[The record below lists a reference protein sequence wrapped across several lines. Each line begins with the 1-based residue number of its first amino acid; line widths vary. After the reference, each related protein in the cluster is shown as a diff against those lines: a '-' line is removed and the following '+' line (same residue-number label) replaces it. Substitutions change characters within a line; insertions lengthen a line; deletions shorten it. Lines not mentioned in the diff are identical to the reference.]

1 MKLRFSTAEL
11 ERLWADADYIG
22 SSSGK
27 VVSAFRGRIQLIE
40 DAEDERAFY
49 AMKSLR
55 FEKLK
60 GKRDGQ
66 HSMRLNDQYRL
77 IVELEGKGPDKTVVI
92 VEMTDYH

>member
-1 MKLRFSTAEL
+1 MKLRFSTSEL
-11 ERLWADADYIG
+11 ERLWSDAAYAG
-22 SSSGK
+22 SFDGK
-27 VVSAFRGRIQLIE
+27 GVSAFRARIQLIE

-49 AMKSLR
+49 SMKSLH

-66 HSMRLNDQYRL
+66 HSMRINDQYRL

-92 VEMTDYH
+92 VEITDYH